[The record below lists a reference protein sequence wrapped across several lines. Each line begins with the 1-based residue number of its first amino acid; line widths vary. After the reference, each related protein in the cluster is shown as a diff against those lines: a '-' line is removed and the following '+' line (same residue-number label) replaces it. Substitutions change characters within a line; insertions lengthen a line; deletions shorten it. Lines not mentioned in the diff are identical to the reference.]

1 MKTNNHS
8 HQAKEKILSEMEH
21 IVNYIKNHA
30 RNDAH
35 QANDRKFGEFL
46 DKAQPALEE
55 FIKELSKFPLT

>member
-35 QANDRKFGEFL
+35 QANDKKFGEFL
-46 DKAQPALEE
+46 AKTQPLLEDL
-55 FIKELSKFPLT
+55 IKELSNFPLL